1 MTRPPQYERSRRRLS
16 EIPASRR
23 GYSKAWQDEE
33 DPELKRL
40 EENYE
45 RGLDRLQRESQGDG
59 SGDDDYDDLSDLKR
73 DEGNNGEN
81 NQRRNRL
88 SNLALESRNISEI
101 RPFIGYAL
109 EEIRKG
115 ELPERQSVAPRSPY
129 VPPTRQ
135 PIMYH
140 WAASNLHHNP
150 LYFEDP
156 SLERYG
162 HSYNKFLQPFASA
175 GRMTAQLIG
184 LPYQM
189 AIDPINRRRYS
200 LGWIRPG
207 DCAPKLKY
215 QVPLNKKAALV
226 EGAALLGAGLAIP

>member
-1 MTRPPQYERSRRRLS
+1 M
-16 EIPASRR
+16 
-23 GYSKAWQDEE
+23 
-33 DPELKRL
+33 
-40 EENYE
+40 
-45 RGLDRLQRESQGDG
+45 
-59 SGDDDYDDLSDLKR
+59 SDLAR
-73 DEGNNGEN
+73 DSQNDDAS
-81 NQRRNRL
+81 NQRRDRL
-88 SNLALESRNISEI
+88 SNLALGSRDISEI

-109 EEIRKG
+109 QEIRKS

-140 WAASNLHHNP
+140 WAASNLYHNP

-156 SLERYG
+156 ALERYG
-162 HSYNKFLQPFASA
+162 HTYNKFLQPFASA
-175 GRMTAQLIG
+175 GRMTAQLVG

-189 AIDPINRRRYS
+189 AIDPKNRRRYS

-215 QVPLNKKAALV
+215 QVPLNRKAALV
-226 EGAALLGAGLAIP
+226 QGAAVLGAGLLP